1 MLHIHVLLVAPL
13 GAGYMAQA
21 GADQHKSGVAIRKGS
36 HHPSPAADLS
46 VQPLNHVVS
55 ADPGPVLIG
64 EIAVSQRLLNTVLN
78 FLGGLFQ
85 LHFFQLGHHS
95 FRFFTGGLLAFLGMD
110 RLEHLGH

>member
-55 ADPGPVLIG
+55 ADPGAMFIGKITVGQRFFLVL
-64 EIAVSQRLLNTVLN
+64 LLNN
-78 FLGGLFQ
+78 
-85 LHFFQLGHHS
+85 
-95 FRFFTGGLLAFLGMD
+95 
-110 RLEHLGH
+110 